1 MAAIGGDEG
10 LVTETMDPR
19 DPSSY
24 FRVMR
29 AIEAQ
34 MKKRNQQQNSSYG
47 GYAGSVPPNV
57 KRWLDELFL
66 EPETDL
72 IYLRAFAINRQKDED
87 LALIDEIAEVY
98 RRDQTAD
105 FDVIEEYDQPS
116 QLRM

>member
-1 MAAIGGDEG
+1 
-10 LVTETMDPR
+10 
-19 DPSSY
+19 
-24 FRVMR
+24 
-29 AIEAQ
+29 